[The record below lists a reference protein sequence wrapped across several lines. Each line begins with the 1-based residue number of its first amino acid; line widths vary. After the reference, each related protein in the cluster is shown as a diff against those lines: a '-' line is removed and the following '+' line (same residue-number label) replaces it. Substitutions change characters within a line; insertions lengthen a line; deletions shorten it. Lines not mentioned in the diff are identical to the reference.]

1 MYICMRTTLDIED
14 YLLDEARRRAAS
26 EGTTLTA
33 IVERALSALL
43 SPKPRKRA
51 KFTLKLETER
61 GRYIGRVDPAN
72 RDALYDV
79 MEGRL

>member
-1 MYICMRTTLDIED
+1 MRTTLDID
-14 YLLDEARRRAAS
+14 DRLLTRARRQAAR

-33 IVERALSALL
+33 LIERALAALL
-43 SPKPRKRA
+43 APKPRKRDRFVLRV
-51 KFTLKLETER
+51 KTER